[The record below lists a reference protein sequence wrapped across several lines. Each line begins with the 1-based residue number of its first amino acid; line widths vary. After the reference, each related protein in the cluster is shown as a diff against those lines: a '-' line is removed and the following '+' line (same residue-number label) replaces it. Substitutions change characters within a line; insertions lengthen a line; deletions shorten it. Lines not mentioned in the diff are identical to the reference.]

1 MLVRRENESRSND
14 LHVVY
19 RPCRIDEV
27 LGNETN
33 KKIIKQYLS
42 TNTLPRTLL
51 LTGPAGCGKTTVAR
65 IIAMGLNCEQGVPDK
80 PCLECGSCTAIMDQ
94 NDLDVKEINVGQ
106 TGGKD
111 HVDALVR
118 DLPYAPFGS
127 NYKILL
133 LDEAHKLTPAAQDLL
148 LKPTES
154 GFEHVYFIFCTNHPE
169 KLKNKKTDEGD
180 AFLSRCTIF
189 NFSPLN
195 DDLISGMLDNVC
207 QFEGIEYNKDVLNFV
222 VKESKG
228 VPRSALVWMSQ
239 IITEG
244 SWTIEA
250 AKDIVG
256 LPIGDDD
263 PLVFDLSKIL
273 IKGKFKSAVDHQKK
287 LKNIPIETI
296 RLGVAGYFVG
306 CLKRAK
312 SPNEF
317 VKFSKILDFLT
328 VPIYEA
334 GKAAEHKWYLYMAKI
349 THLIHG
355 GQ

>member
-1 MLVRRENESRSND
+1 MLVRRESEARSKD

-19 RPCRIDEV
+19 RPCTIDEV

-33 KKIIKQYLS
+33 KKIIKKYLS

-65 IIAMGLNCEQGVPDK
+65 IIALGLNCEEGDPAK
-80 PCLECGSCTAIMDQ
+80 PCLKCGSCKAIMSQ

-118 DLPYAPFGS
+118 DLAYAPFSS

-169 KLKNKKTDEGD
+169 KLKDKKSEDGD

-189 NFSPLN
+189 NFSTLS
-195 DDLISGMLDNVC
+195 DTLIRNMLDNVC
-207 QFEGIEYNKDVLNFV
+207 QFEGVEYNKDVLEFI

-228 VPRSALVWMSQ
+228 VPRNALVWTSQ
-239 IITEG
+239 TIAEG
-244 SWTIEA
+244 SWTLDVV
-250 AKDIVG
+250 KNIVG

-273 IKGKFKSAVDHQKK
+273 VRGRFISAVEHQKK

-296 RLGVAGYFVG
+296 RLGVTGYFVG

-312 SPNEF
+312 SPVEF
-317 VKFSKILDFLT
+317 NKFTRVLDVLT
-328 VPIYEA
+328 IPIYETH
-334 GKAAEHKWYLYMAKI
+334 KAAEHKWYLYMAKI
-349 THLIHG
+349 THIISG
-355 GQ
+355 GN